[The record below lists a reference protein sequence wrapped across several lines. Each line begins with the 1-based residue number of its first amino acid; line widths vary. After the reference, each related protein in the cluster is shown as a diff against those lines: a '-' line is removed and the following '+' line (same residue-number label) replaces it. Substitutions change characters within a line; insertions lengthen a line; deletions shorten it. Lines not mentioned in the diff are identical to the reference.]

1 MNNLTKQT
9 NETKNETTLTM
20 NNLTEAAKAG
30 GKRMTTFGVMAI
42 ILGMLAML
50 APGFTGLSIAMLL
63 GGLVLISG
71 IVRMIWAFQS
81 GSLGRGLWMFAIGG
95 LTLLCGIALL
105 AHPLFASGV
114 LTIVLAVYFI
124 ADGISEIAAGFGRR
138 GDGGGWL
145 LFGGIV
151 SVLLGGMIW
160 AQYPLS
166 GAWAM
171 GTLLG
176 IKLFFVGLTMITGG
190 SAVRSMAKT

>member
-1 MNNLTKQT
+1 M
-9 NETKNETTLTM
+9 M
-20 NNLTEAAKAG
+20 HNLTEAAKAG

-50 APGFTGLSIAMLL
+50 APGLTGISIAMLL
-63 GGLVLISG
+63 GGLVVVSG
-71 IVRMIWAFQS
+71 IVRMMWAFQS
-81 GSLGRGLWMFAIGG
+81 GSLGRGLWMLVIGV

-114 LTIVLAVYFI
+114 LTILLAVYFV
-124 ADGISEIAAGFGRR
+124 ADGISEIAAGFGRL

-151 SVLLGGMIW
+151 SILLGAMIW

-176 IKLFFVGLTMITGG
+176 IKLFFVGLTMIAGG
-190 SAVRSMAKT
+190 SAVRAMATT

>member
-1 MNNLTKQT
+1 
-9 NETKNETTLTM
+9 M

-30 GKRMTTFGVMAI
+30 GKRMTTYGVIAI

-50 APGFTGLSIAMLL
+50 APGLTGLSIAMLL
-63 GGLVLISG
+63 GGLVVISG
-71 IVRMIWAFQS
+71 IVRLIWAFQS
-81 GSLGRGLWMFAIGG
+81 GSLGRGLWMFVIGT

-105 AHPLFASGV
+105 ANPLFASSV
-114 LTIVLAVYFI
+114 LTILLAVYFVL
-124 ADGISEIAAGFGRR
+124 DGISEIAAGFGRM
-138 GDGGGWL
+138 GEGGGWL

-151 SVLLGGMIW
+151 SILLGVMIW

-176 IKLFFVGLTMITGG
+176 IKLFFVGLTMITAG
-190 SAVRSMAKT
+190 SAVRSIATR

>member
-1 MNNLTKQT
+1 
-9 NETKNETTLTM
+9 M
-20 NNLTEAAKAG
+20 NNLTEAAEAG
-30 GKRMTTFGVMAI
+30 GKRMTTYGVIAI

-50 APGFTGLSIAMLL
+50 APGLTGVSIAMLL
-63 GGLVLISG
+63 GGLVVISG

-81 GSLGRGLWMFAIGG
+81 GSLGRGLWMFVIGV

-105 AHPLFASGV
+105 ADPLFASGM
-114 LTIVLAVYFI
+114 LTILLAVYFVI
-124 ADGISEIAAGFGRR
+124 DGISEIAAGFGRM

-151 SVLLGGMIW
+151 SVLLGVMIW

-176 IKLFFVGLTMITGG
+176 IKLFFVGLTMITAG
-190 SAVRSMAKT
+190 STVRSIATT

>member
-1 MNNLTKQT
+1 MH
-9 NETKNETTLTM
+9 
-20 NNLTEAAKAG
+20 NLTEAAKAG

-50 APGFTGLSIAMLL
+50 APGLTGISIAMLL
-63 GGLVLISG
+63 GGLVVVSG
-71 IVRMIWAFQS
+71 IVRMMWAFQS
-81 GSLGRGLWMFAIGG
+81 GSLGRGLWMLVIGV

-114 LTIVLAVYFI
+114 LTILLAVYFV
-124 ADGISEIAAGFGRR
+124 ADGISEIAAGFGHM

-151 SVLLGGMIW
+151 SILLGAMIW

-176 IKLFFVGLTMITGG
+176 IKLFFVGLTMIAGG
-190 SAVRSMAKT
+190 SAVRSMATT

>member
-1 MNNLTKQT
+1 
-9 NETKNETTLTM
+9 M

-30 GKRMTTFGVMAI
+30 GKRMTAYGVIAI

-50 APGFTGLSIAMLL
+50 APGLTGISIAMLL
-63 GGLVLISG
+63 GGLVVLSG

-81 GSLGRGLWMFAIGG
+81 GTLGRGLWMFAIGA

-105 AHPLFASGV
+105 ANPLFASSV
-114 LTIVLAVYFI
+114 LTVLLAAYFLL
-124 ADGISEIAAGFGRR
+124 DGVCELAAGLGRM

-145 LFGGIV
+145 LFGGTV
-151 SVLLGGMIW
+151 SVLLGVMIW

-176 IKLFFVGLTMITGG
+176 IKLFFVGLTMITAG
-190 SAVRSMAKT
+190 STVRSMGTR

>member
-1 MNNLTKQT
+1 L
-9 NETKNETTLTM
+9 KNDEVKTSNKERTLIM

-30 GKRMTTFGVMAI
+30 GKRMTTFGVIAI

-50 APGFTGLSIAMLL
+50 APGLTGVSIAMLL
-63 GGLVLISG
+63 GGLVVVSG
-71 IVRMIWAFQS
+71 IVRMTWAFQS
-81 GSLGRGLWMFAIGG
+81 GSLGRGLWMFVIGG

-105 AHPLFASGV
+105 ANPLFASGV
-114 LTIVLAVYFI
+114 LTIVLAVYFVS
-124 ADGISEIAAGFGRR
+124 DGISEIAAGFGRM

-145 LFGGIV
+145 LFSGIV
-151 SVLLGGMIW
+151 SIILGAMIW

-190 SAVRSMAKT
+190 SAVRSMATT